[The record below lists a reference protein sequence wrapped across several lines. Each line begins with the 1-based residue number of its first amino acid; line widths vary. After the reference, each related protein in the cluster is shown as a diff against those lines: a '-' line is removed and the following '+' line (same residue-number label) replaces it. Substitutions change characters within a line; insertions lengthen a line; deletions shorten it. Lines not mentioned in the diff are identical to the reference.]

1 MCITQQHAFF
11 NSSSNDSLDFDQV
24 TKVRLFKRI
33 YEFWLSLYSVL
44 KWKPAFI
51 VTVPGYYYMLNI

>member
-44 KWKPAFI
+44 K
-51 VTVPGYYYMLNI
+51 